1 MCGIVGFWS
10 DAQVCYEEAVR
21 TIVSMRDR
29 LRHRGPDDAGLYVDA
44 DAGLALGQRRL
55 SIIDLSPAG
64 HQPMVSAC
72 GRYVLVFNGEIYNHH
87 AIRDELERKG
97 QAPAWRG
104 HSDTETLL
112 AALVTWGVRDA
123 LEHLNGMFAFALW
136 DSQERVLWLAR
147 DRMGEKPLYYGQIGR
162 TFLFGSELKALRLY
176 PRWQSEVD
184 RQALCQYFRYGYIPS
199 PRTIYRGI
207 LKLPAGCYLEVRDS
221 GRPVGVPRMYWDI
234 RAVAKAGLSSRLDD
248 KPELIDLLETALREA
263 VVSRMEADVPLGAFL
278 SGGVD
283 SSLVVALMQMAS
295 SQRVRTFTIGFWEAA
310 YDEAPH
316 ARRVAQHLGTD
327 HTELYLTY
335 DDALRVIPNIPEI
348 WDEPFADPSQIPT
361 FLLSA
366 LTRRHVTVSLSGD
379 GGDEL
384 FGGYD
389 RYHLALRLNAYR
401 RWMPTVARAA
411 TGYVA
416 AGLSRVLEGIA
427 PVHPRLAIR
436 VATYLRSGADVAR
449 APGIDCLY
457 KNLISHWKA
466 PERLVIGANEPR
478 SLLDQPEVGPNVNH
492 TLERLMWFD
501 QVTYLPDDIL
511 VKVDRASM
519 AVSLES
525 RAPLLDHRLVEL
537 SWRMPASVKFR
548 DGVGKWAL
556 KQVLYRYVPRD
567 IVERPKQGFGVP
579 IGSWIKEPMRE
590 WAESLLD
597 DSLLRNQGF
606 LRSDLVRQM
615 WHEHLAGIKD
625 RQFHLWDVLMFQAW
639 LEANGF

>member
-10 DAQVCYEEAVR
+10 DAQVHHEEAAR
-21 TIVSMRDR
+21 TIGSMRDR
-29 LRHRGPDDAGLYVDA
+29 LQHRGPDDAGLYVDV

-55 SIIDLSPAG
+55 SIIDLSSAG

-72 GRYVLVFNGEIYNHH
+72 GRYVLVFNGEIYNHR
-87 AIRDELERKG
+87 AIRDELERRG

-112 AALVTWGVRDA
+112 AALMTWGARHA
-123 LEHLNGMFAFALW
+123 LERLNGMFAFALW
-136 DSQERVLWLAR
+136 DREERVLWLAR
-147 DRMGEKPLYYGQIGR
+147 DRMGEKPLYYGRVGR
-162 TFLFGSELKALRLY
+162 TFLFGSELKALRLH
-176 PRWQSEVD
+176 PCWQSEVD
-184 RQALCQYFRYGYIPS
+184 REALCQYFRHGYIPS

-207 LKLPAGCYLEVRDS
+207 LKLPAGCYLEVCDS
-221 GRPVGVPRMYWDI
+221 GRLVGLPRTYWDI
-234 RAVAKAGLSSRLDD
+234 HAVAEAGLSSPLDD

-263 VVSRMEADVPLGAFL
+263 VVSGMEADVPLGAFL

-283 SSLVVALMQMAS
+283 SSLVVALMQAAS
-295 SQRVRTFTIGFWEAA
+295 SQRVRTFTIGFREAA

-327 HTELYLTY
+327 HTELYVTFE
-335 DDALRVIPNIPEI
+335 DALKVIPNIPAI

-389 RYHLALRLNAYR
+389 RYRIALQLDACR

-411 TGYVA
+411 TGYVT

-427 PVHPRLAIR
+427 PVHPRLATR
-436 VATYLRSGADVAR
+436 AATYLRSGADAVR
-449 APGIDCLY
+449 APTIECVY
-457 KNLISHWKA
+457 KDLISHWKA
-466 PERLVIGANEPR
+466 PERLVIGAGEPG
-478 SLLDQPEVGPNVNH
+478 SLLDQLEMWPDVNH

-548 DGVGKWAL
+548 DGTGKWVL
-556 KQVLYRYVPRD
+556 KQVLCRYVPRD

-579 IGSWIKEPMRE
+579 IGTWIKGPMRE

-597 DSLLRNQGF
+597 DSLLRHQGF
-606 LRSDLVRQM
+606 LRPDLVRQM
-615 WHEHLAGIKD
+615 WHEHLTGIRD
-625 RQFHLWDVLMFQAW
+625 RQFYLWDILMFQAW
-639 LEANGF
+639 LEAK